1 MVCHLRVALITGLFY
16 FDHLDIRSFTE
27 TFKFTR
33 RLAHQEPLKSYLVGK
48 SLPSFSFL
56 FSPYVT
62 VLTHLLEGEISPGSS
77 VQTDEQ
83 IIGEQNPN
91 GLISRT
97 LITSGLV

>member
-1 MVCHLRVALITGLFY
+1 MLSSSGIGSRLFY
-16 FDHLDIRSFTE
+16 FDHLDIRSFAE
-27 TFKFTR
+27 TFKFAR
-33 RLAHQEPLKSYLVGK
+33 RLAQQEPLKSYLVGK

-56 FSPYVT
+56 SSSHAT
-62 VLTHLLEGEISPGSS
+62 VLTRLLEGEVSPGSS

-83 IIGEQNPN
+83 IISEQNPN